1 MKNKENKWTP
11 GRAPAQPR
19 EAARGRQRTPP
30 EAREGARSG
39 LPGCP
44 RRCPTGP
51 CVLKETGEA
60 QASVLRAP
68 CGCGAQIR
76 MCGGCPGRA
85 TGWCSRAGRTEGL

>member
-39 LPGCP
+39 LPGSP
-44 RRCPTGP
+44 RRCPTEP
-51 CVLKETGEA
+51 CVLKETRGGPG
-60 QASVLRAP
+60 LRAP
-68 CGCGAQIR
+68 CSVRLWGPDTNVR
-76 MCGGCPGRA
+76 RTPGQSDGMVL
-85 TGWCSRAGRTEGL
+85 TSWED